1 MAGWHD
7 FFVAS
12 AGAAAALA
20 GLLFVAMSINVRE
33 IVADAS
39 LPSRA
44 AETIVLAIAPLLTSL
59 LVLMPDQSVRALGAE
74 VLVVT
79 GVAWAG
85 PLVAQVRRW
94 PLTAA
99 QPLDRRVWSVV
110 FAEVASLSG
119 VVGAVMLVAGN
130 PDGFYA
136 LAIGIVLS
144 FTVAVLNGWVLLIE
158 ILR

>member
-7 FFVAS
+7 FFAAS
-12 AGAAAALA
+12 AGSAAALA

-33 IVADAS
+33 ILADAS

-44 AETIVLAIAPLLTSL
+44 AETIMFAIAPLLTSL

-79 GVAWAG
+79 GVAWGLSLA
-85 PLVAQVRRW
+85 AQVRRW
-94 PLTAA
+94 PLTAD
-99 QPLDRRVWSVV
+99 QPLDRRVLSVALAQV
-110 FAEVASLSG
+110 VSLGG
-119 VVGAVMLVAGN
+119 VVGAVMLLAGASDGLYAIAVA
-130 PDGFYA
+130 
-136 LAIGIVLS
+136 IVLS

>member
-1 MAGWHD
+1 
-7 FFVAS
+7 VAS

-33 IVADAS
+33 IVADAA

-44 AETIVLAIAPLLTSL
+44 AETIVSAIAPLLTSL

-74 VLVVT
+74 LLVVT

-85 PLVAQVRRW
+85 PLVAQVQRW

-99 QPLDRRVWSVV
+99 QPLDRRVWGVV

>member
-44 AETIVLAIAPLLTSL
+44 AETIVFAIAPLLTSL

-79 GVAWAG
+79 GVA
-85 PLVAQVRRW
+85 
-94 PLTAA
+94 
-99 QPLDRRVWSVV
+99 
-110 FAEVASLSG
+110 
-119 VVGAVMLVAGN
+119 
-130 PDGFYA
+130 
-136 LAIGIVLS
+136 
-144 FTVAVLNGWVLLIE
+144 
-158 ILR
+158 

>member
-1 MAGWHD
+1 
-7 FFVAS
+7 
-12 AGAAAALA
+12 
-20 GLLFVAMSINVRE
+20 
-33 IVADAS
+33 
-39 LPSRA
+39 
-44 AETIVLAIAPLLTSL
+44 
-59 LVLMPDQSVRALGAE
+59 
-74 VLVVT
+74 
-79 GVAWAG
+79 
-85 PLVAQVRRW
+85 VRRW

-99 QPLDRRVWSVV
+99 QPLDRRVWGVV

-158 ILR
+158 IPR